1 MGMIITYL
9 AVASWCA
16 ASYMLPIVAVLIWA
30 RRRRDKTEIIQE
42 GDWPVQDDWLR
53 SSDDE

>member
-16 ASYMLPIVAVLIWA
+16 FAYILPVVAVIVWV
-30 RRRRDKTEIIQE
+30 RRRKDKTEVIQE
-42 GDWPVQDDWLR
+42 YDI
-53 SSDDE
+53 DEE

>member
-16 ASYMLPIVAVLIWA
+16 MAYMVPIVAALVWL
-30 RRRRDKTEIIQE
+30 RRRRDKTEVIQ
-42 GDWPVQDDWLR
+42 
-53 SSDDE
+53 

>member
-16 ASYMLPIVAVLIWA
+16 MAYMLPVVATIVWF
-30 RRRRDKTEIIQE
+30 RRRRDKTEVIQE
-42 GDWPVQDDWLR
+42 DDWI
-53 SSDDE
+53 DIQ